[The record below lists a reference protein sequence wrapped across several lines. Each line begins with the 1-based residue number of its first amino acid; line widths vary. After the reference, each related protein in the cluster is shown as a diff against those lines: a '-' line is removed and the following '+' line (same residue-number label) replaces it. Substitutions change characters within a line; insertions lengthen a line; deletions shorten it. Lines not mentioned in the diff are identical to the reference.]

1 MEGAVVFDNS
11 GDVVECASE
20 SKALVTVVAV
30 DSEDE
35 DVAEGTVV
43 AGDGESVNADSLE
56 ISFIILR
63 SDG

>member
-1 MEGAVVFDNS
+1 MDS
-11 GDVVECASE
+11 VE
-20 SKALVTVVAV
+20 TVVARYW
-30 DSEDE
+30 EGE
-35 DVAEGTVV
+35 DVAKDAVV

>member
-1 MEGAVVFDNS
+1 MEAAVFDHS

-35 DVAEGTVV
+35 DVAEGPVV
-43 AGDGESVNADSLE
+43 VVGDGESVNADSLE